1 LQNKSTDPQAYK
13 TERSAVAVLMHWMR
27 NIIIE
32 KNIDLGM
39 PDVDTTGADRKSPDI
54 VIYENPRSKKVLC
67 VIEAKRPSFNVYN
80 EDELINPA
88 KTKANKR
95 KAKYFGTTN
104 FKKLI
109 WFDAFKVNA
118 NLPEEEQIIDIID
131 LSAIDNL
138 NDIEKSRYKEPIKR
152 NITQFLQKLYE
163 VSTGKK
169 STPKLPIDER
179 LVQRLHEIIRVLS
192 DDYSEIIYEKYY
204 GDKTFKKDI
213 KKWFRE
219 QNWNFAPQPKEF
231 DKIARQTAYLLINK
245 ILFYELLQ
253 VKRPK
258 ELDPLDIPET
268 LKMGSSLRSLLESRF
283 KHVFKEIDYETIF
296 TTDFIDIIAFPD
308 SIKVVNEIKTFMNIL
323 RRYNFGKLGY
333 DIIGRIFERL
343 IPTEERH
350 KMGQYFTKSE
360 VVDLILNFCLIHEDD
375 DLLDPSCGAGT
386 FLKRA
391 YQHKKLMNNRITH
404 EKNIS
409 TLWGNDIAKFPATLA
424 TINLAISDLA
434 IDKNYPNIIQED
446 FFALMVENDG
456 INLEK
461 WRKKRAKTLSK
472 EKHEITY
479 PRFFKAIIGNPP
491 YTRQEEIPETGV
503 KKSKLIE
510 DALNFEDKP
519 IAKISKRAGIYAYF
533 FVHGTKFLIED
544 GYFGF
549 IVSNSWLDVDYGKGL
564 QEFFLENYKIITI
577 IESKVER
584 WFKDAD
590 INTCIVIL
598 QKCSNKK
605 ERENNL
611 VRFAYLKKP
620 LSEFIPP
627 AGESWDEEINRRNC
641 IDQLKNTILAQNKFY
656 ENDDL
661 RIYPISQKK
670 LWNEGFD
677 KEEDKYIGAKWGKY
691 LRAPEIFFKILKKCK
706 NKLVPLKEVANIRRG
721 FTTGANEFFYLTEDE
736 IKRRKIEKEF
746 WMHKDKKGN
755 WVPNYVIVR
764 PNELNQIKFDGS
776 DLKHRILIIE
786 KTKKNIHRKRVYS
799 YIKYGEKSKF
809 NERPTCSSRK
819 TAKQWYNLD
828 ENIDFPIAFPERVR
842 KRYIVFYN
850 HNRVFL
856 NKNLYGIEP
865 KNKSLSKTIS
875 LLLNSTF
882 YALLLEITSRQ
893 PGGGGGP
900 LDIDVEIAKNLQIP
914 DNKMLIKYRKKINR
928 TLDDKR
934 EIKNIFKELGASSPG
949 SLTLENVLPDRRAL
963 DKIIMGDILGLN
975 DNEQLEVYKAVVD
988 LVKSRIEKAKSVQNN
1003 DKIDGI
1009 DVKSFSKS
1017 TLDNIRKSD

>member
-1 LQNKSTDPQAYK
+1 MDSQAYK

-27 NIIIE
+27 NIIAE
-32 KNIDLGM
+32 KNIELGM
-39 PDVDTTGADRKSPDI
+39 PDVDTIGTDRKSPDI
-54 VIYENPRSKKVLC
+54 VIYENPSSKKVLC

-88 KTKANKR
+88 KDKANRR
-95 KAKYFGTTN
+95 KAKYFATTN

-109 WFDAFKVNA
+109 WFDAAKVNA
-118 NLPEEEQIIDIID
+118 NLPEEEQIIDILD
-131 LSAIDNL
+131 LSAIDDL
-138 NDIEKSRYKEPIKR
+138 NEIENTRYKEPIKR
-152 NITQFLQKLYE
+152 NIAQFLKKLYE

-192 DDYSEIIYEKYY
+192 DDYSEVIYKQYY
-204 GDKTFKKDI
+204 KDKTFKRNL
-213 KKWFRE
+213 KKWLKE
-219 QNWNFAPQPKEF
+219 QNWSFAQQPNEF
-231 DKIARQTAYLLINK
+231 NKIARQTAYLLINK

-253 VKRPK
+253 AKRPK

-268 LKMGSSLRSLLESRF
+268 LELNTSLRSLLESRF
-283 KHVFKEIDYETIF
+283 KHVFEKIDYETIF

-308 SIKVVNEIKTFMNIL
+308 SREVVKEIKTFINVL

-343 IPTEERH
+343 IPSEERH

-360 VVDLILNFCLIHEDD
+360 VVDLILRFCLIHEND

-391 YQHKKLMNNRITH
+391 YQHKRLMNNRITH

-424 TINLAISDLA
+424 TINLAINDLA
-434 IDKNYPNIIQED
+434 VDKNYPNIIQED
-446 FFALMVENDG
+446 FFALMAENDG

-461 WRKKRAKTLSK
+461 WRKIRAKTLGI

-479 PRFFKAIIGNPP
+479 PRFFKAIVGNPP

-503 KKSKLIE
+503 KKSRLIKN
-510 DALNFEDKP
+510 ALNFEDKP
-519 IAKISKRAGIYAYF
+519 LAKISKRAGIYAYF
-533 FVHGTKFLIED
+533 FIHGTKFLID
-544 GYFGF
+544 GGYFGF
-549 IVSNSWLDVDYGKGL
+549 VVSNSWLDVDYGKGL
-564 QEFFLENYKIITI
+564 QEFFLKNYKIIAI

-584 WFKDAD
+584 WFEDAD

-627 AGESWDEEINRRNC
+627 AGENWDEEINRRNC
-641 IDQLKNTILAQNKFY
+641 IDRLKKTILAQNNFY

-661 RIYPISQKK
+661 RIYPISQKE
-670 LWNEGFD
+670 LWSEGFD
-677 KEEDKYIGAKWGKY
+677 EEEDKYVGAKWGKY

-706 NKLVPLKEVANIRRG
+706 NKLVPLKTVADVRFGIK
-721 FTTGANEFFYLTEDE
+721 TGANKFFYLTEDE

-755 WVPNYVIVR
+755 RVPNYVVVR
-764 PNELNQIKFDGS
+764 PNELNQIKFEGS
-776 DLKHRILIIE
+776 NLKHIILIIE
-786 KTKKNIHRKRVYS
+786 KTKKNINKKRVYS
-799 YIKYGEKSKF
+799 YIKHGEKNKY
-809 NERPTCSSRK
+809 NERPTCSSREP
-819 TAKQWYNLD
+819 AKQWYNLD
-828 ENIDFPIAFPERVR
+828 ENINFPIAFPERVR
-842 KRYIVFYN
+842 IRHIVFYN
-850 HNRVFL
+850 PNRVFL

-875 LLLNSTF
+875 LILNSTF
-882 YALLLEITSRQ
+882 YALFLEITSRQ

-900 LDIDVEIAKNLQIP
+900 LDIDVEISKNLQVPEI
-914 DNKMLIKYRKKINR
+914 NILKKYRKKINR
-928 TLDDKR
+928 TLDNKR
-934 EIKNIFKELGASSPG
+934 KIKSIFKELGASSPE
-949 SLTLENVLPDRRAL
+949 SVTLENVLPDRREI

-988 LVKSRIEKAKSVQNN
+988 LVKSRIEKAKSVGNN
-1003 DKIDGI
+1003 EKINGI
-1009 DVKSFSKS
+1009 DIKIFSKS
-1017 TLDNIRKSD
+1017 VLEDIRKTD